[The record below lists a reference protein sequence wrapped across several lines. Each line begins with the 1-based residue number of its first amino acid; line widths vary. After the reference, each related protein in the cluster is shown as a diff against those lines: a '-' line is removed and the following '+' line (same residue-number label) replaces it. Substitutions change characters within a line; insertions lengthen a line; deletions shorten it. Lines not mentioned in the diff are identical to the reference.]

1 MKIYLSIIWIILII
15 GTFQFHII
23 PILNYVKL
31 KKKLL
36 NMINIWFENNNKI
49 LIIIKKYIFLFNIL
63 IFHFNF
69 ILHY

>member
-23 PILNYVKL
+23 PISHYVKL

-49 LIIIKKYIFLFNIL
+49 LIIIKKYIFLLNIL